1 MPAIRG
7 GIIDA
12 HISPLGGASQQQVK
26 VDEVILKTASTMV
39 GRLISFWYSCGGA
52 GREDEV
58 MMRDSRASE
67 MCFTFMLLM
76 RWLGAALGEDEI
88 ARWAIDAA
96 AAAICAFIVD
106 PAWFAPTWT
115 ANAPAEQVCA
125 DPQGLNLILGAPRG
139 EKRLRRWIAP
149 GVSHRHAN
157 CEQRAWWV
165 VWDRKVSW
173 VTEQNSCE
181 CEPWDWPKWIS
192 FAQKLCKTLGG

>member
-12 HISPLGGASQQQVK
+12 HISPLGGASQQKVK
-26 VDEVILKTASTMV
+26 VDDVILKTASTMV
-39 GRLISFWYSCGGA
+39 GRLISFWYSCGA

-67 MCFTFMLLM
+67 MCFTFMLLL

-115 ANAPAEQVCA
+115 ANAPAEQVCRPTRVEFNSRCA
-125 DPQGLNLILGAPRG
+125 ERG
-139 EKRLRRWIAP
+139 EALEKMNRSR
-149 GVSHRHAN
+149 
-157 CEQRAWWV
+157 C
-165 VWDRKVSW
+165 
-173 VTEQNSCE
+173 
-181 CEPWDWPKWIS
+181 IS
-192 FAQKLCKTLGG
+192 SQCKLQA